1 MDLPKTDEVVALD
14 PSQKPEQKE
23 VTQDANVVVEP
34 KVEAKAEPEVIVQ
47 PPTKYDGESDTQYNL
62 RVQMFHVTQAKKD
75 PETTEEEKS
84 LLNDKLKE
92 IRLAMATQSKQAPA
106 NSNPAKVFE
115 SEEEE
120 KNAVENLK
128 KLGFYTKDELDQ
140 ILEEKLNRVSAESRV
155 SEQTEAIKS
164 FYVSRPDIAMDKL
177 KKQEVEKFVLSNF
190 KITPNSPK
198 KEIELA
204 LDMTANY
211 LFPRGQ
217 SSKAKDNEAKVDL
230 VNISGGNSVTTK
242 KTVSDDTYKVLKE
255 TYGWSDEHIAKFG
268 QS

>member
-1 MDLPKTDEVVALD
+1 MELIKTEKDVTLD
-14 PSQKPEQKE
+14 AIQNPEQKE
-23 VTQDANVVVEP
+23 VTQPATNEGATEIKTEVV
-34 KVEAKAEPEVIVQ
+34 VQ
-47 PPTKYDGESDTQYNL
+47 PPTKFDGESDTQYNL

-84 LLNDKLKE
+84 LLNEKLKE
-92 IRLAMATQSKQAPA
+92 IRGAMATQSKQAPA
-106 NSNPAKVFE
+106 TSNPTKVFD

-128 KLGFYTKDELDQ
+128 KLGFYTKEDIDK
-140 ILEEKLNRVSAESRV
+140 ILEDKLAQVSVESRAG
-155 SEQTEAIKS
+155 EQTEAIKN
-164 FYVSRPDIAMDKL
+164 FYASRPDIATDKL
-177 KKQEVEKFVLSNF
+177 KKQEVEKWVMSNF
-190 KITPNSPK
+190 NITPKSTK

-230 VNISGGNSVTTK
+230 VNITGTNSNSEAK
-242 KTVSDDTYKVLKE
+242 SKISDSTYKILKE
-255 TYGWSDEHIAKFG
+255 TYGWSDEAIAKFG
-268 QS
+268 QN